1 MSVGFGRR
9 FLYAMKGGLH
19 MDKNINPTAD
29 FEIEGIPEEK
39 QEDGIFALDGKGRP
53 IRLEV
58 PDDDD

>member
-1 MSVGFGRR
+1 
-9 FLYAMKGGLH
+9 